1 MDEEI
6 HIASI
11 VVRHRPD
18 AAASIDRLVAAMP
31 GAEVATREAGRCI
44 VLHEGE
50 GTRDMLACIEA
61 IQATRGV
68 ISASLVYHHA
78 EARAALDDILQPA
91 AHEDDPR

>member
-1 MDEEI
+1 MSDEI

-18 AAASIDRLVAAMP
+18 AFASIERLVGAMP
-31 GAEVATREAGRCI
+31 GAELATRETGRCI

-50 GTRDMLACIEA
+50 GTRDLLACIEA

-78 EARAALDDILQPA
+78 ESRRALDDVLQPA
-91 AHEDDPR
+91 AHEDHR